1 MPPVQMN
8 VRIDEQQKTAGDAVF
23 ALVGYTPTEVVRAVW
38 GFAARNAGEPSAVKD
53 LLHSMRAPVGDE
65 QLEEQRR
72 RRLLLDEGA
81 NIYQRF
87 LDEVG
92 IDQLP
97 PADEPDLRAMRRQA
111 YGERAAG
118 KGETD
123 A

>member
-1 MPPVQMN
+1 MN
-8 VRIDEQQKTAGDAVF
+8 VRIDEKQKSAGDAVF
-23 ALVGYTPTEVVRAVW
+23 ELIGYTPTEVVRTVW
-38 GFAARNAGEPSAVKD
+38 GYAARNAGEPSAVKD
-53 LLHSMRAPVGDE
+53 MLHSMRAPLDDA
-65 QLEEQRR
+65 QLEEQERR
-72 RRLLLDEGA
+72 RQLFDESA

-97 PADEPDLRAMRRQA
+97 PASEPDLHDMRRQA

-118 KGETD
+118 KEENH